1 MPESK
6 SPNYLGPMGTDASK
20 SRRERN
26 REAQQQFRKRRQAA
40 EAARVQRLK
49 RLEGVVER
57 MSTVI
62 VDFADKML
70 QEEVLKQYP
79 ALAADVQDVITQ
91 VLVLANEAGDP
102 EGTRSNERHE
112 EKSPD
117 YGDDDSDTR
126 RCSQDSASPSG
137 SQNLPIGMPFSF
149 DQQDMFITSSPPE
162 HSQLK
167 DTPQIEQLLR
177 TAFLL
182 ADGLLHAGLRAGDRV
197 ANLFYA
203 GDLYGSFLLRIL
215 SVIYLPIPAIQIP
228 IGGLIAP
235 DMTAHLLRTCHATAV
250 LSIITSLVWLASY
263 CRPKQEMFL
272 SVTAIMFGGEPMF
285 DDQVAAVAYLFP
297 NATIRSCVYGSI
309 DARVVAV
316 SAGSSDPAEH
326 IVLSAAAIVEIL
338 VDQDGHLVPT
348 EQPDIPGTLVTN
360 LIRDLTPVIR
370 YPTGD
375 RAEWIDKPA
384 GIFRLL
390 GCSNY
395 AVRLAPVSLDIS
407 HLSQLARAVLKTV
420 AIEAFQVPSPPP
432 AASGDAI
439 IEMLSEQRPMLKKHI
454 EMGLVAPAKVCFKS
468 ICDMKANPRS
478 GKLPE
483 VIDLRLSTV

>member
-1 MPESK
+1 
-6 SPNYLGPMGTDASK
+6 
-20 SRRERN
+20 
-26 REAQQQFRKRRQAA
+26 Q
-40 EAARVQRLK
+40 
-49 RLEGVVER
+49 
-57 MSTVI
+57 
-62 VDFADKML
+62 
-70 QEEVLKQYP
+70 
-79 ALAADVQDVITQ
+79 
-91 VLVLANEAGDP
+91 
-102 EGTRSNERHE
+102 
-112 EKSPD
+112 
-117 YGDDDSDTR
+117 
-126 RCSQDSASPSG
+126 
-137 SQNLPIGMPFSF
+137 
-149 DQQDMFITSSPPE
+149 
-162 HSQLK
+162 
-167 DTPQIEQLLR
+167 EQLLR

-250 LSIITSLVWLASY
+250 LSIITSLVRLASY

-272 SVTAIMFGGEPMF
+272 SVTGIMFGGEPMF
-285 DDQVAAVAYLFP
+285 DDQVVAVAYLFP

-309 DARVVAV
+309 DAGVVAV
-316 SAGSSDPAEH
+316 SAGGSDPAEH

-348 EQPDIPGTLVTN
+348 EQPDIPGTFVTN
-360 LIRDLTPVIR
+360 LIRALTPVIR

-375 RAEWIDKPA
+375 RAELVDKPA
-384 GIFRLL
+384 GMFRLL
-390 GCSNY
+390 GRSKY
-395 AVRLAPVSLDIS
+395 AVRLGPVSLDIS
-407 HLSQLARAVLKTV
+407 HLRQLARAVLKTV
-420 AIEAFQVPSPPP
+420 AIEAFQVVITRQDSKDAMEIMMNTAEPPP

-483 VIDLRLSTV
+483 IIDLRLSTV

>member
-1 MPESK
+1 MPY
-6 SPNYLGPMGTDASK
+6 NGC
-20 SRRERN
+20 
-26 REAQQQFRKRRQAA
+26 
-40 EAARVQRLK
+40 
-49 RLEGVVER
+49 
-57 MSTVI
+57 
-62 VDFADKML
+62 
-70 QEEVLKQYP
+70 
-79 ALAADVQDVITQ
+79 ALNHNI
-91 VLVLANEAGDP
+91 
-102 EGTRSNERHE
+102 
-112 EKSPD
+112 
-117 YGDDDSDTR
+117 
-126 RCSQDSASPSG
+126 
-137 SQNLPIGMPFSF
+137 
-149 DQQDMFITSSPPE
+149 
-162 HSQLK
+162 
-167 DTPQIEQLLR
+167 
-177 TAFLL
+177 
-182 ADGLLHAGLRAGDRV
+182 
-197 ANLFYA
+197 
-203 GDLYGSFLLRIL
+203 
-215 SVIYLPIPAIQIP
+215 
-228 IGGLIAP
+228 
-235 DMTAHLLRTCHATAV
+235 
-250 LSIITSLVWLASY
+250 
-263 CRPKQEMFL
+263 
-272 SVTAIMFGGEPMF
+272 F

-338 VDQDGHLVPT
+338 VDQDGQLVPT

-375 RAEWIDKPA
+375 RAEWVDKPA

-395 AVRLAPVSLDIS
+395 AVPLGPVSLDIS

-420 AIEAFQVPSPPP
+420 AIEAFQLVITRQDSKDAMEIMINTAEPPP

-468 ICDMKANPRS
+468 ICDVKANPRS

-483 VIDLRLSTV
+483 IIDLRLSTV